1 MNYRRVVDFPE
12 DAKAIS
18 AADTGSVAQFGP
30 GHLANMLWVGGSG
43 DVVLVKGNDETV
55 TMKGVTFGK
64 WHKMPPF
71 KRVNSTDTSATDLVA
86 GITFR
91 M

>member
-1 MNYRRVVDFPE
+1 MNYRRVEDFPE
-12 DAKAIS
+12 DAKSIS
-18 AADTGSVAQFGP
+18 PADTGAAALFGP

-55 TMKGVTFGK
+55 TMKGVQSGD
-64 WHKMPPF
+64 WRKMPPF
-71 KRVNSTDTSATDLVA
+71 KRVNLTDTTASDLVV

-91 M
+91 R